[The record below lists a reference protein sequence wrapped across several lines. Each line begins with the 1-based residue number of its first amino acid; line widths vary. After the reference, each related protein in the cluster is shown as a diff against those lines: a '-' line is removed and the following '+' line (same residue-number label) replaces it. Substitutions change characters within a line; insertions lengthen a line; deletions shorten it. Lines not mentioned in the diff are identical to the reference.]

1 MTHELPVGRLKEL
14 GTIPGRFGQVIRIF
28 YKDILGNVRSVVKVK
43 RDIKGIGVC
52 DKSNNND
59 YKNMYN
65 AVIAII
71 PESRVIAEK
80 PVDFHISFP
89 LFYNSIL

>member
-1 MTHELPVGRLKEL
+1 M
-14 GTIPGRFGQVIRIF
+14 PGRFSQVIRIF
-28 YKDILGNVRSVVKVK
+28 YENILGDVRSVVKVK

-59 YKNMYN
+59 YKNMYD

-71 PESRVIAEK
+71 PECRIIDKK
-80 PVDFHISFP
+80 PVDFHLSSTTIICLTVSGMDKMTS
-89 LFYNSIL
+89 YM